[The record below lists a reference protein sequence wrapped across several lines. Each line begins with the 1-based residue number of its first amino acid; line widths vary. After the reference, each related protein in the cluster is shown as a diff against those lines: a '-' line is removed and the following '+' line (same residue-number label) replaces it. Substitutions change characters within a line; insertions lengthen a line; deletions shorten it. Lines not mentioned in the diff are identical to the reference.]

1 MTERHRVKTLRQST
15 AEVESKRAFEFW
27 RDTALA
33 MSGVSTAGAEE
44 RRSFAASRLVAVT
57 PHSTLLH
64 TEGPRVD
71 VERSARH
78 VRQDGRDTVT
88 IALVLRGAQ
97 YFEQGTRGGRMAP
110 GDISVTDSGRPFRI
124 GAYEDYE
131 EIRLSAT
138 RAAFRTHV
146 GEPEAYAGRLIG
158 HGPLNALFATYLRS
172 YAALVPGMTEA
183 EAGIAV
189 EGTLHLFR
197 SLVGAP
203 TGDVTADAL
212 RSLAAVHIERSLHD
226 PKFGPAALYRALCVS
241 RSRLYAAFADG
252 EGVAA
257 AIRDARL
264 DRAYRQLSA
273 PAPAGDS
280 IATIMYRCGFTNASG
295 FSTAFRRRFGIAPR
309 DLKASNT

>member
-27 RDTALA
+27 CDTALA
-33 MSGVSTAGAEE
+33 MSGVSIAGVEE

-57 PHSTLLH
+57 AHGTLLH

-78 VRQDGRDTVT
+78 VRQDGRDTIT
-88 IALVLRGAQ
+88 IALVLRGNQ
-97 YFEQGTRGGRMAP
+97 YVAQGTRGGRMSP
-110 GDISVTDSGRPFRI
+110 GDISITDSGRPFLI

-138 RAAFRTHV
+138 RADFKAHI
-146 GEPEAYAGRLIG
+146 GEPDAYAGRLIG
-158 HGPLNALFATYLRS
+158 RSPLNALFATYLRS

-183 EAGIAV
+183 EAGIAN
-189 EGTLHLFR
+189 EGTLHLLR
-197 SLVGAP
+197 GLVGAP
-203 TGDVTADAL
+203 TGDVRATAL
-212 RSLAAVHIERSLHD
+212 RSLAAVHIERSLHH
-226 PKFGPAALYRALCVS
+226 PKFGPDALCRTLCVS

-264 DRAYRQLSA
+264 DRAHRQLSV
-273 PAPAGDS
+273 PSGDS
-280 IATIMYRCGFTNASG
+280 IATIMYRCGFTNASV
-295 FSTAFRRRFGIAPR
+295 FSTAFRRRFGSTPR
-309 DLKASNT
+309 DLKAANP

>member
-1 MTERHRVKTLRQST
+1 MTSSPFVHTLVQST

-27 RDTALA
+27 RDTALS
-33 MSGVSTAGAEE
+33 MSGVTSAGAEE

-57 PHSTLLH
+57 AHSTLLH

-71 VERSARH
+71 VERTARH
-78 VRQDGRDTVT
+78 VRQDGRDTIT
-88 IALVLRGAQ
+88 IALVLRGTQ

-110 GDISVTDSGRPFRI
+110 GDISVTDSGRPFLI

-131 EIRLSAT
+131 EIRLSVT
-138 RAAFRTHV
+138 RAAFRAHV

-158 HGPLNALFATYLRS
+158 DGPLNALFATYLRS

-197 SLVGAP
+197 GLVGAR
-203 TGDVTADAL
+203 TGAVTANAL

-226 PKFGPAALYRALCVS
+226 PGFGPDALCRALCVS

-257 AIRDARL
+257 TIRDARL
-264 DRAYRQLSA
+264 DRARGYLSD
-273 PAPAGDS
+273 PALAKES
-280 IATIMYRCGFTNASG
+280 IATIMIRCGFTDPSM
-295 FSTAFRRRFGIAPR
+295 FSKAFRRRFGMSAR
-309 DLKASNT
+309 DLKTSNT